1 MFRCKKCGSEK
12 YKLVEKGTATGLHCA
27 DCGFWHKWVGKGD
40 LYKYKAFLAKKA
52 LSTAE
57 KLYELVRK
65 GLNITRTSNGQ
76 ILFDYKDDLRKTDLS
91 DMQSVIDE
99 LYEKSKERKNG

>member
-1 MFRCKKCGSEK
+1 MFKCKKCGSEK
-12 YKLVEKGTATGLHCA
+12 YKLTEKGTATGLYCA
-27 DCGFWHKWVGKGD
+27 DCGFWHKWVGKD
-40 LYKYKAFLAKKA
+40 ELRKYKGLLAAKE

-76 ILFDYKDDLRKTDLS
+76 ILFDYKDDLRIIDLS